1 SDAGV
6 HYVLLLDPVTN
17 ETKYASMVSAVRG
30 SYRYQLDG
38 VAPGN
43 YYLLAGT
50 DLDNDFIVCDPG
62 EACGMYPTR
71 GAPGVINV
79 VDRNLTYIDFTT
91 GFYSNLNAAQSGSQ
105 QDKPLVYRRPHT
117 KGSLSK

>member
-1 SDAGV
+1 SVDRKDLVSASYRATIYIRANSSEVTEVPVRMVVGEAPTNTNSDAGV

-71 GAPGVINV
+71 GAPG
-79 VDRNLTYIDFTT
+79 
-91 GFYSNLNAAQSGSQ
+91 
-105 QDKPLVYRRPHT
+105 
-117 KGSLSK
+117 